1 MQLILKEEIKMLLNL
16 IRILEKNIKSL
27 EKQTEPMV
35 KELNSSLSSIDGVG
49 KITLPVLLGEIGDIK
64 NYNSSAQLASRA
76 GISPLENSSAKNNYK
91 RVNSGGNRRLNT
103 AIHRVALY
111 QIRKNELASNYYL
124 KKQAEGKT
132 KKEALRCLKRRLV
145 DIIFSVMK
153 NNKVYQIPERF
164 KQAA

>member
-1 MQLILKEEIKMLLNL
+1 MQI
-16 IRILEKNIKSL
+16 
-27 EKQTEPMV
+27 
-35 KELNSSLSSIDGVG
+35 G
-49 KITLPVLLGEIGDIK
+49 ITLPTLLGEIGDIK

-103 AIHRVALY
+103 AIHRIALY

-124 KKQAEGKT
+124 KKQSEGKT

-153 NNKVYQIPERF
+153 NNKIYQIPKKHLKERNL
-164 KQAA
+164 AA